1 MYVCFK
7 KMQLKFDI
15 RENELKETIQNQQKH
30 IDELTKK
37 VESFSSLKEY
47 IPPKEHYQA
56 LEELK
61 DKIQEI
67 ETELNKANAEIEM
80 KLATQKSDLEIK
92 YTEEKAQMLVA
103 YNQELD
109 HYKMHYNELAMDY
122 NNLLN
127 DTKSLS
133 RINTLFNGRHKAI
146 VKDKIPVE
154 LEVIELDKE
163 ETETIEYVPKEEVKL
178 I

>member
-1 MYVCFK
+1 
-7 KMQLKFDI
+7 
-15 RENELKETIQNQQKH
+15 
-30 IDELTKK
+30 
-37 VESFSSLKEY
+37 
-47 IPPKEHYQA
+47 
-56 LEELK
+56 
-61 DKIQEI
+61 
-67 ETELNKANAEIEM
+67 M